1 MQYFVT
7 ILLSFL
13 VIHSSNQAGIIKT
26 KEDLKETNSD
36 NPLMQAFYSDD
47 LQSAE
52 QLLKRLNDKLDMKE
66 IILVATLEQG
76 GKLMNKKVGLLLK
89 YGACPTK
96 QTAAQDSPL
105 HTAASYNRSVAI
117 QLLLKSVKNRQ
128 DAMGKNAWGQT
139 FLDVLGAQAPESNV
153 AQSKDCLA
161 KMGYVIGA

>member
-13 VIHSSNQAGIIKT
+13 VIDSSIQAGIIKT
-26 KEDLKETNSD
+26 KKDLKESNID

-47 LQSAE
+47 LQAAK
-52 QLLKRLNDKLDMKE
+52 QLLEGLNDTRNMKE

-76 GKLMNKKVGLLLK
+76 GKLMNEKVALLLQ

-117 QLLLKSVKNRQ
+117 QLLLKYVKNRQ
-128 DAMGKNAWGQT
+128 DAIGKNAWGQT
-139 FLDVLGAQAPESNV
+139 FLDVLGAQVHESNV

-161 KMGYVIGA
+161 KMGYVIRA

>member
-1 MQYFVT
+1 MNNSLIFLLVSLLFQSTVCAGT
-7 ILLSFL
+7 IKNLQELNEHN
-13 VIHSSNQAGIIKT
+13 VK
-26 KEDLKETNSD
+26 

-47 LQSAE
+47 LQAAK
-52 QLLKRLNDKLDMKE
+52 QLLKGLNDTRNMKE

-76 GKLMNKKVGLLLK
+76 GKLMNEKVALLLQ

-117 QLLLKSVKNRQ
+117 QLLLKYVKNRQ
-128 DAMGKNAWGQT
+128 DAIGKNAWGQT
-139 FLDVLGAQAPESNV
+139 FLDVLGAQVHESNV

-161 KMGYVIGA
+161 KMGYVIRA